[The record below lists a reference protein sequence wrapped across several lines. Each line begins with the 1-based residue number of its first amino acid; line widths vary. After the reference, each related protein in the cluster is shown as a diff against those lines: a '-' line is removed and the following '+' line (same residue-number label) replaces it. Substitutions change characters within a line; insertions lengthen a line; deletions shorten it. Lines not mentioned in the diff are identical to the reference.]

1 MWCSQSLFRVRTV
14 DSTPIIALTMGDPAG
29 IGPEVIVK
37 AFQDD
42 TLPLHSQAVVIGDAR
57 LLQATAKKYAPEIL
71 VHTINRPDEGWYQTC
86 TIDVI
91 DLNNVPEN
99 IPMGKAS
106 AQAGQASYEAIKAA
120 VDLALK
126 DEVSAITT
134 APINKKSLHLAGY
147 PFPGHT
153 ELLAHLTKA
162 KQSALMMAGNSMRV
176 VLVTTHVPLEE
187 VKALI
192 TKERVLDTIRLTHT
206 WLTRY
211 VTDVPSI
218 AVTGLNPH
226 GGDGG
231 IFGQE
236 EADHILPALKI
247 AQTEG
252 IQASG
257 PFSADALFGRPDS
270 KKYDAVVCMY
280 HDQGM
285 IPVKM
290 DSAGQGVNIT
300 LGLPILRTSVDHG
313 TAFDIAG
320 RNKACAENLKMALRT
335 AARLSQSTLPMR

>member
-1 MWCSQSLFRVRTV
+1 MS
-14 DSTPIIALTMGDPAG
+14 STPIIALTIGDPAG

-42 TLPLHSQAVVIGDAR
+42 TLPLQARAVVIGDAR
-57 LLQATAKKYAPEIL
+57 LLQETAKKYAPEIL
-71 VHTINRPDEGWYQTC
+71 IHPINKPEEGWYQTC

-91 DLNNVPEN
+91 DLKNVPEN
-99 IPMGKAS
+99 IPLGKPCAE
-106 AQAGQASYEAIKAA
+106 AGRASYEAIKAA
-120 VDLALK
+120 VDLAVRN
-126 DEVSAITT
+126 EVSAITT

-153 ELLAHLTKA
+153 ELLAHLTGS
-162 KQSALMMAGNSMRV
+162 KQAALMMAGKNLRV
-176 VLVTTHVPLEE
+176 VLVTTHVPLGQ
-187 VKALI
+187 VQPLI
-192 TKERVLDTIRLTHT
+192 TEEKVLNTIRLTHE
-206 WLTRY
+206 WLAQH
-211 VTDVPSI
+211 VTDVPNI

-226 GGDGG
+226 CGDGG
-231 IFGQE
+231 IFGKE
-236 EADHILPALKI
+236 ETDHILPALKT

-257 PFSADALFGRPDS
+257 PFSADALFGRPVS
-270 KKYDAVVCMY
+270 QKYDAVVCMY

-320 RNKACAENLKMALRT
+320 RNKACPENLKMALRT
-335 AARLSQSTLPMR
+335 ATRLSQSTLSLK

>member
-1 MWCSQSLFRVRTV
+1 MGSA
-14 DSTPIIALTMGDPAG
+14 PIIALTMGDPAG

-42 TLPLHSQAVVIGDAR
+42 TLHLQSRTVVIGDAR

-71 VHTINRPDEGWYQTC
+71 VHAIARPDQGWYQTC

-99 IPMGKAS
+99 ISVGKPS
-106 AQAGQASYEAIKAA
+106 SQAGQASYEAIKTA
-120 VDLALK
+120 VDLALN

-153 ELLAHLTKA
+153 ELLAHLTNS
-162 KQSALMMAGNSMRV
+162 KQAALMMAGNSIRV
-176 VLVTTHVPLEE
+176 VLVTTHVPLEQ
-187 VKALI
+187 VKPLI
-192 TKERVLDTIRLTHT
+192 TEERVLNTIRLTHE
-206 WLTRY
+206 WLTRH

-226 GGDGG
+226 CGDGG

-236 EADHILPALKI
+236 ESDHILPALKTV
-247 AQTEG
+247 QKEG

-270 KKYDAVVCMY
+270 RKYDAVVCMY

-290 DSAGQGVNIT
+290 DSVGQGVNIT

-320 RNKACAENLKMALRT
+320 RNKACAKNLKMALR
-335 AARLSQSTLPMR
+335 AASQLSQSTLSMQ

>member
-1 MWCSQSLFRVRTV
+1 MDVA
-14 DSTPIIALTMGDPAG
+14 PIIALTMGDPAG

-42 TLPLHSQAVVIGDAR
+42 TLPLQARVVVIGDAR
-57 LLQATAKKYAPEIL
+57 LIQATAKECASEIL
-71 VHTINRPDEGWYQTC
+71 VHKINKPDEGWYQTR

-99 IPMGKAS
+99 IPIGKPS
-106 AQAGQASYEAIKAA
+106 AVAGQASYEAIKTA
-120 VDLALK
+120 VDLALR

-153 ELLAHLTKA
+153 ELLAHFTKS
-162 KQSALMMAGNSMRV
+162 KESALMMAGNTMRV
-176 VLVTTHVPLEE
+176 VLVTTHVPLEQ
-187 VKALI
+187 VKSLI
-192 TKERVLDTIRLTHT
+192 TEEKVLNAIHLTHN
-206 WLTRY
+206 WLAQH
-211 VTDVPSI
+211 VTDVPNI

-226 GGDGG
+226 CGDGG

-236 EADHILPALKI
+236 ENDFILPAIKTV
-247 AQTEG
+247 QTQG

-257 PFSADALFGRPDS
+257 PFSADALFGRPGS
-270 KKYDAVVCMY
+270 QKYDAVVCMY

-300 LGLPILRTSVDHG
+300 LGIPILRTSVDHG

-320 RNKACAENLKMALRT
+320 RDKACSENLKMALRT
-335 AARLSQSTLPMR
+335 AARLSQSTLSMQ

>member
-1 MWCSQSLFRVRTV
+1 M
-14 DSTPIIALTMGDPAG
+14 DSAPIIALTMGDPAG

-42 TLPLHSQAVVIGDAR
+42 TLHLQSRAIVVGDAR

-71 VHTINRPDEGWYQTC
+71 VHTVNRPDQGWYQTC

-99 IPMGKAS
+99 ISVGKPS
-106 AQAGQASYEAIKAA
+106 SQAGQASYEAIKTA
-120 VDLALK
+120 VDLALA

-134 APINKKSLHLAGY
+134 APINKKSLHLAGHS
-147 PFPGHT
+147 FPGHT
-153 ELLAHLTKA
+153 ELLAHLTNS
-162 KQSALMMAGNSMRV
+162 KQAALMMAGNSLRV
-176 VLVTTHVPLEE
+176 VLATTHVPLEQ
-187 VKALI
+187 VKPLI
-192 TKERVLDTIRLTHT
+192 TEERVLNTIRLTHK
-206 WLTRY
+206 WLTRH

-226 GGDGG
+226 CGDGG

-236 EADHILPALKI
+236 ETDHILPALKI
-247 AQTEG
+247 VQKEG

-270 KKYDAVVCMY
+270 QKYDAVDCMY

-320 RNKACAENLKMALRT
+320 RDKACAENLKMALRT
-335 AARLSQSTLPMR
+335 AARLSQSTLSMK

>member
-1 MWCSQSLFRVRTV
+1 M
-14 DSTPIIALTMGDPAG
+14 DSVPIIALTMGDPAG

-37 AFQDD
+37 SFQDD
-42 TLPLHSQAVVIGDAR
+42 TLPLQARVVVIGDAR
-57 LLQATAKKYAPEIL
+57 LLQETAKKYASEVLIRK
-71 VHTINRPDEGWYQTC
+71 IDRPDEGWYQTR
-86 TIDVI
+86 TIDII
-91 DLNNVPEN
+91 DLENVPEN
-99 IPMGKAS
+99 ISIGKSS
-106 AQAGQASYEAIKAA
+106 AQAGQASYEAIKKA
-120 VDLALK
+120 VDLALR

-134 APINKKSLHLAGY
+134 APINKESLHLAGH

-153 ELLAHLTKA
+153 ELLAHLTNSK
-162 KQSALMMAGNSMRV
+162 KSVLMMAGNTMRV
-176 VLVTTHVPLEE
+176 VLVTTHVPLDQ
-187 VKALI
+187 VKPLI
-192 TKERVLDTIRLTHT
+192 TKETVLDTIYLTHE
-206 WLTRY
+206 WLTRH

-226 GGDGG
+226 CGDGG

-236 EADHILPALKI
+236 ESDFIVPALKAVQI
-247 AQTEG
+247 EG

-257 PFSADALFGRPDS
+257 PFSADALFGRPGAE
-270 KKYDAVVCMY
+270 KYDAVICMY

-320 RNKACAENLKMALRT
+320 RDKASPENLKMALRT
-335 AARLSQSTLPMR
+335 AARLSQSTLSMQ

>member
-1 MWCSQSLFRVRTV
+1 MNLA
-14 DSTPIIALTMGDPAG
+14 PIIAVTMGDPSG

-37 AFQDD
+37 SFQDD
-42 TLPLHSQAVVIGDAR
+42 DLHLQARVVVIGDAR
-57 LLQATAKKYAPEIL
+57 LLQATAKNNASEVLI
-71 VHTINRPDEGWYQTC
+71 HTIDKPDEGWYQTR

-91 DLNNVPEN
+91 DLNNVAEN
-99 IPMGKAS
+99 ITLGKPS
-106 AQAGQASYEAIKAA
+106 REAGQASFEAIQAA
-120 VDLALK
+120 VDLALR

-134 APINKKSLHLAGY
+134 APINKNSLHLAGHT
-147 PFPGHT
+147 FPGHT
-153 ELLAHLTKA
+153 ELLAHLTKS

-176 VLVTTHVPLEE
+176 VLVTTHAPIGQ
-187 VKALI
+187 VKSMI
-192 TKERVLDTIRLTHT
+192 TKERVLNTIRLTQE
-206 WLTRY
+206 WLTQH
-211 VTDVPSI
+211 VTEVPSI

-226 GGDGG
+226 CGDGG

-236 EADHILPALKI
+236 ETDYIVPALKI

-257 PFSADALFGRPDS
+257 PYSADALFGRPDF
-270 KKYDAVVCMY
+270 KKYDAVICMY

-290 DSAGQGVNIT
+290 DSSGQGVNIT

-320 RNKACAENLKMALRT
+320 QGKACAENLKIAIRT
-335 AARLSQSTLPMR
+335 AAQLSQSTLSMQ

>member
-1 MWCSQSLFRVRTV
+1 M

-42 TLPLHSQAVVIGDAR
+42 TLSLQSRVVVIGDAH
-57 LLQATAKKYAPEIL
+57 LLQETAKKYAPEIL
-71 VHTINRPDEGWYQTC
+71 VHPVNRPEEGGYQTC

-91 DLNNVPEN
+91 DLKNVPEN
-99 IPMGKAS
+99 IPVGKPS
-106 AQAGQASYEAIKAA
+106 AEAGQASYEAIKAA
-120 VDLALK
+120 VDLALR

-134 APINKKSLHLAGY
+134 APVNKKSLHLAGY

-153 ELLAHLTKA
+153 ELLAHLTNS
-162 KQSALMMAGNSMRV
+162 KQAVLMMAGKNLRV
-176 VLVTTHVPLEE
+176 VLVTTHVPLSQ
-187 VKALI
+187 VQSLI
-192 TKERVLDTIRLTHT
+192 TEERVLNTIRLTHE
-206 WLTRY
+206 WLTRH
-211 VTDVPSI
+211 VTDAPNI

-226 GGDGG
+226 CGDGG

-236 EADHILPALKI
+236 ETDFILPALKA

-252 IQASG
+252 IEVSG
-257 PFSADALFGRPDS
+257 PFSADALFGRQGFE
-270 KKYDAVVCMY
+270 KYDAVVCMY

-290 DSAGQGVNIT
+290 DSSGQGVNIT

-320 RNKACAENLKMALRT
+320 RNKACPENLKMALRT
-335 AARLSQSTLPMR
+335 ASRLSQSTLFMK

>member
-1 MWCSQSLFRVRTV
+1 M
-14 DSTPIIALTMGDPAG
+14 DSAPIIALTMGDPAG

-42 TLPLHSQAVVIGDAR
+42 TLHLQSRTVVIGDAR

-71 VHTINRPDEGWYQTC
+71 VHVIARPDQGWYQTC
-86 TIDVI
+86 AIDVI
-91 DLNNVPEN
+91 DLKNVPEN
-99 IPMGKAS
+99 ISIGKPS
-106 AQAGQASYEAIKAA
+106 SQAGQASYEAIKTA
-120 VDLALK
+120 VDLALN

-153 ELLAHLTKA
+153 ELLAHLTNS
-162 KQSALMMAGNSMRV
+162 KQAALMMAGNSLRV
-176 VLVTTHVPLEE
+176 VLVTTHVPLEQ
-187 VKALI
+187 VKPLI
-192 TKERVLDTIRLTHT
+192 TQERVLNTIYLTHE
-206 WLTRY
+206 WLIQH

-226 GGDGG
+226 CGDGG

-236 EADHILPALKI
+236 ENDYIVPALKI
-247 AQTEG
+247 VQKEG

-270 KKYDAVVCMY
+270 QKYDAVVCMY

-300 LGLPILRTSVDHG
+300 LGLPILRTSVGHG

-320 RNKACAENLKMALRT
+320 RDKACAKNLKTALWT
-335 AARLSQSTLPMR
+335 AAQLSQSTLSMQ

>member
-1 MWCSQSLFRVRTV
+1 M
-14 DSTPIIALTMGDPAG
+14 DSAPIIALTMGDPAG
-29 IGPEVIVK
+29 IGPEVIIK

-42 TLPLHSQAVVIGDAR
+42 TLHLQSRAVVVGDAR
-57 LLQATAKKYAPEIL
+57 LLQETAKKYAPEIL
-71 VHTINRPDEGWYQTC
+71 VHTVNRPEQGWYQTC

-99 IPMGKAS
+99 IPIGKPS
-106 AQAGQASYEAIKAA
+106 SQAGQASYEAIKTA

-134 APINKKSLHLAGY
+134 APINKKSLHLAGH

-153 ELLAHLTKA
+153 ELLAHLTNS
-162 KQSALMMAGNSMRV
+162 KQAALMMAGNSLRV
-176 VLVTTHVPLEE
+176 VLATTHVPLEQ
-187 VKALI
+187 VKPLI
-192 TKERVLDTIRLTHT
+192 TEERVLNTIRLTHK
-206 WLTRY
+206 WLTRH

-226 GGDGG
+226 CGDGG

-236 EADHILPALKI
+236 ETDHILPALKI
-247 AQTEG
+247 VQKEG

-270 KKYDAVVCMY
+270 QKYDAVVCMY

-290 DSAGQGVNIT
+290 DSTGQAVNIT

-320 RNKACAENLKMALRT
+320 RGKACAENLKMALRT
-335 AARLSQSTLPMR
+335 AARLSQSTLSMK

>member
-1 MWCSQSLFRVRTV
+1 M
-14 DSTPIIALTMGDPAG
+14 DSAPIIALTMGDPAG

-42 TLPLHSQAVVIGDAR
+42 TLHLQSRAVVIGDAR

-71 VHTINRPDEGWYQTC
+71 VHTIDRPDQGWYQTC
-86 TIDVI
+86 AIDVI
-91 DLNNVPEN
+91 DLKNVPEN
-99 IPMGKAS
+99 ISIGKPS
-106 AQAGQASYEAIKAA
+106 SQAGQASYEAIKTA
-120 VDLALK
+120 VDLALN

-153 ELLAHLTKA
+153 ELLAHLTNS
-162 KQSALMMAGNSMRV
+162 KQAALMMAGNSLRV
-176 VLVTTHVPLEE
+176 VLVTTHVPLEQ
-187 VKALI
+187 VKPLI
-192 TKERVLDTIRLTHT
+192 TQERVLNTIYLTHE
-206 WLTRY
+206 WLIQH

-226 GGDGG
+226 CGDGG

-236 EADHILPALKI
+236 ETDYIVPALKI
-247 AQTEG
+247 VQKEG

-270 KKYDAVVCMY
+270 QKYDAVVCMY

-320 RNKACAENLKMALRT
+320 RNKACAKNLKMALRT
-335 AARLSQSTLPMR
+335 ASQLSQSTLSMQ

>member
-1 MWCSQSLFRVRTV
+1 M
-14 DSTPIIALTMGDPAG
+14 DSAPIIALTMGDPAG

-42 TLPLHSQAVVIGDAR
+42 TLHLQSRAVVIGDAR
-57 LLQATAKKYAPEIL
+57 LLQATAKKYAPEIQ
-71 VHTINRPDEGWYQTC
+71 VHTIDRPDQGWYQTC
-86 TIDVI
+86 AIDVI
-91 DLNNVPEN
+91 DLKNVPEN
-99 IPMGKAS
+99 ISIGKPS
-106 AQAGQASYEAIKAA
+106 SQAGQASYEAIKTA
-120 VDLALK
+120 VDLALN

-153 ELLAHLTKA
+153 ELLAHLTNS
-162 KQSALMMAGNSMRV
+162 KQAALMMAGNSLRV
-176 VLVTTHVPLEE
+176 VLVTTHVPLEQ
-187 VKALI
+187 VKPLI
-192 TKERVLDTIRLTHT
+192 TQERVLNTIYLTHE
-206 WLTRY
+206 WLIQH

-226 GGDGG
+226 CGDGG

-236 EADHILPALKI
+236 ETDYIVPALKI
-247 AQTEG
+247 VQKEG

-270 KKYDAVVCMY
+270 QKYDAVVCMY

-300 LGLPILRTSVDHG
+300 LGLPIFRTSVDHG

-320 RNKACAENLKMALRT
+320 RDKACAENLKMALRT
-335 AARLSQSTLPMR
+335 AARLSQYTLSMQ

>member
-1 MWCSQSLFRVRTV
+1 V
-14 DSTPIIALTMGDPAG
+14 DSVPIIALTLGDPAG
-29 IGPEVIVK
+29 IGPEVVVK
-37 AFQDD
+37 SFLDD
-42 TLPLHSQAVVIGDAR
+42 MLPLQARVVVIGDAC
-57 LLQATAKKYAPEIL
+57 LLQETAKKYASEIL
-71 VHTINRPDEGWYQTC
+71 VHKIDKPDEGWYQAR
-86 TIDVI
+86 TIDI
-91 DLNNVPEN
+91 INLNNVPEN
-99 IPMGKAS
+99 ISIGKPS
-106 AQAGQASYEAIKAA
+106 AQAGQASYEAIKKA
-120 VDLALK
+120 VDLALR

-134 APINKKSLHLAGY
+134 APINKESLHLAGH

-153 ELLAHLTKA
+153 ELLAHLTNSK
-162 KQSALMMAGNSMRV
+162 KSVLMMAGNTMRV
-176 VLVTTHVPLEE
+176 VLVTTHVPLDQ
-187 VKALI
+187 VKPLI
-192 TKERVLDTIRLTHT
+192 TKERILDTIYLTHE
-206 WLTRY
+206 WLTRH

-226 GGDGG
+226 CGDGG

-236 EADHILPALKI
+236 ESDFILPALNT
-247 AQTEG
+247 AQIEG

-270 KKYDAVVCMY
+270 NKYDAVICMY

-320 RNKACAENLKMALRT
+320 RDKANPENLKMALRT
-335 AARLSQSTLPMR
+335 AARLSQSTLSMQ

>member
-1 MWCSQSLFRVRTV
+1 
-14 DSTPIIALTMGDPAG
+14 MGDPAG

-42 TLPLHSQAVVIGDAR
+42 TLHLQSRAVVIGDAR

-71 VHTINRPDEGWYQTC
+71 VHTIDRPDQGWYQTC
-86 TIDVI
+86 AIDVI
-91 DLNNVPEN
+91 DLKNVPEN
-99 IPMGKAS
+99 ISIGKPS
-106 AQAGQASYEAIKAA
+106 SQAGQASYEAIKTA
-120 VDLALK
+120 VDLALN

-153 ELLAHLTKA
+153 ELLAHLTNS
-162 KQSALMMAGNSMRV
+162 KQAALMMAGNSLRV
-176 VLVTTHVPLEE
+176 VLVTTHVPLEQ
-187 VKALI
+187 VKPLI
-192 TKERVLDTIRLTHT
+192 TQERVLNTIYLTHE
-206 WLTRY
+206 WLIQH
-211 VTDVPSI
+211 VTDAPSI

-226 GGDGG
+226 CGDGG

-236 EADHILPALKI
+236 EIDYIVPALKI
-247 AQTEG
+247 VQKEG

-270 KKYDAVVCMY
+270 QKYDAVVCMY

-320 RNKACAENLKMALRT
+320 RNKACAKNLKMALQ
-335 AARLSQSTLPMR
+335 AASQLSQSTLSMQ